1 MSKSRFLYRP
11 GHPDAD
17 ELGFVPIEIAGPP
30 MVNSRGVQVMS
41 DIEPFVSPIDGKEIT
56 SRSQLREHERAHGV
70 KQIGNDWCGRDKPSW
85 WDRRREIAHGHEK
98 A

>member
-11 GHPDAD
+11 GHPAAD

-41 DIEPFVSPIDGKEIT
+41 DIEPFVSPIDKTEIT
-56 SRSQLREHERAHGV
+56 SRSQLREHERMHGV
-70 KQIGNDWCGRDKPSW
+70 KQIGNDWCGREKPSW
-85 WDRRREIAHGHEK
+85 WDRRKEIAHGRNEH
-98 A
+98 